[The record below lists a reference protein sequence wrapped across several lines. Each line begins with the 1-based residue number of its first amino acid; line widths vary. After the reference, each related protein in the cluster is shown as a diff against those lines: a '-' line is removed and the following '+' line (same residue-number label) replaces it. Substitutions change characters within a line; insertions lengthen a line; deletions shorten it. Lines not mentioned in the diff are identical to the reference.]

1 MGPITRFRELV
12 RSHGGASA
20 VRHAGRYTYR
30 RLLSAT
36 IQVSNRLRYGPVAPH
51 PAELIRVDPDQI
63 THEIPYDQKS
73 KLIPYPFATVG
84 LLRYTSYILHGDWDR
99 TRQPLSDPNIEYRKL
114 LHESFDLRYGRGM
127 SWETTPLYERRDD
140 LLEDPQSAFDRWD
153 ALYERLQ
160 QEGYRPQAEL
170 PSKDRLAISPWSDE
184 VAIAITRGGDLL
196 RVTQEITGFAL
207 PSTLASTRCAFGL
220 QFDTR
225 SGNKNAFGPI
235 KDQKAATLRSQAKQT
250 HTRICRGGNAVGIKN
265 SNS

>member
-1 MGPITRFRELV
+1 M
-12 RSHGGASA
+12 
-20 VRHAGRYTYR
+20 
-30 RLLSAT
+30 
-36 IQVSNRLRYGPVAPH
+36 APH
-51 PAELIRVDPDQI
+51 PAELIRVDPDQV

-99 TRQPLSDPNIEYRKL
+99 TVQPLSDPNIEYRKL

-184 VAIAITRGGDLL
+184 VAIAITRDGDLL
-196 RVTQEITGFAL
+196 RVTQGNHRIRIAQHAGIDEMCVRVAVRHEEWQQKRVRAYKRPEGGDAPQSGKTDTHPDL
-207 PSTLASTRCAFGL
+207 PGRKRRR
-220 QFDTR
+220 DE
-225 SGNKNAFGPI
+225 
-235 KDQKAATLRSQAKQT
+235 KQ
-250 HTRICRGGNAVGIKN
+250 
-265 SNS
+265 